1 MWVAGIQQALMW
13 REYDAQGF
21 LVYSF
26 AESVAALFPYYVMRA
41 LGGLMF
47 LSGALIM
54 AYNVTMTILGHQ
66 REEGASKDAAPS
78 LQPAE

>member
-1 MWVAGIQQALMW
+1 
-13 REYDAQGF
+13 
-21 LVYSF
+21 
-26 AESVAALFPYYVMRA
+26 MRA

-66 REEGASKDAAPS
+66 RDEGIHTDAEASAQPAETRS

>member
-1 MWVAGIQQALMW
+1 
-13 REYDAQGF
+13 
-21 LVYSF
+21 
-26 AESVAALFPYYVMRA
+26 MRA

-66 REEGASKDAAPS
+66 REEGASKGAAPS